1 MKKAILFDLDGTL
14 LNTLTDLTNAINYM
28 LSHFNFGSMTE
39 EGVRR
44 LLGNGA
50 RQLVELAIG
59 EEVSKADFETY
70 YNFYDAYYQAHS
82 EEATAPYEGIKEV
95 LEAFKKR
102 GYRLAVISNKQD
114 AAVKALIK
122 RQFPGLFE
130 FALGVTEDGIKK
142 PDPRMVEKVLNAMD
156 LKPNEVY
163 LVGDSEADIETGK
176 NANLEVVACLWGFR
190 DMKDLAPL
198 KPEFIVGKPYD
209 LLKVI

>member
-28 LSHFNFGSMTE
+28 LSHFNFGTMTE

-59 EEVSKADFETY
+59 EEVSKDDFETY
-70 YNFYDAYYQAHS
+70 YAFYDAYYQAHS
-82 EEATAPYEGIKEV
+82 EEATVPYEGIHEV
-95 LEAFKKR
+95 LEALKKR

-114 AAVKALIK
+114 AAVKQLVSK
-122 RQFPGLFE
+122 KFPGLFE
-130 FALGVTEDGIKK
+130 FALGVTDDGIKK
-142 PDPRMVEKVLNAMD
+142 PDPRMVEKVLKAMN

-163 LVGDSEADIETGK
+163 MVGDSEADVETGK

>member
-28 LSHFNFGSMTE
+28 LSHFNFGTMTE

-82 EEATAPYEGIKEV
+82 EEATAPYEGIPEV

-114 AAVKALIK
+114 AAVKQLIK

-142 PDPRMVEKVLNAMD
+142 PDPRMVEKVLKAMD

-176 NANLEVVACLWGFR
+176 NAKLEVVACLWGFR